1 MILKQQPFFE
11 FFPIRIPNK
20 YFGLLGFFLLS
31 AQLLAQEYLVIEK
44 LEISGNS
51 WTRDYII
58 EGELDFSEGDTIL
71 LATMASRFD
80 DNRNRLLN
88 TGLFNLVEINLTA
101 WKINEHRANVE
112 IKLVENWFWY
122 PVPVLELA
130 DRSFNE
136 WLYQHDASLKR
147 LNLGIRFMHINLS
160 GNLDKF
166 KFTYHTGF
174 TQKFEVDYT
183 FPYLNPKKNLGAYL
197 NLLYVT
203 HKEIPFETRN
213 NQLQFIRIDDHPLL
227 TRFRTSLGLKYRKS
241 KSTYHNIYLEYHQK
255 SLSDT
260 ISKDLN
266 PAYFNPFQGDIRHI
280 SFHYRYRFTKV
291 DKKIYPTKGE
301 RLIIDFRKDGFGL
314 FDELN
319 HLYFM
324 AGFEQHFKFSNRFS
338 SGFKI
343 KGRKGVTFKGEVPY
357 SYLPGMGYY
366 DDVLNGYQLYVIDG
380 LDFIYL
386 KTFQK
391 IMLADLKYDFKSN
404 MPFKAFKTLPLKIYL
419 GIHGDLG
426 YVYEPRFAEFNPF
439 NNRLLTGVALSLDLL
454 IYENYFLSCAFTLN
468 HTGETGIFFQG
479 INTFE

>member
-1 MILKQQPFFE
+1 MILKQQPFL
-11 FFPIRIPNK
+11 RIYPVLTHK
-20 YFGLLGFFLLS
+20 ICFGLVLFILFS
-31 AQLLAQEYLVIEK
+31 FPVFAQEYLVIENVN
-44 LEISGNS
+44 ISGHS

-58 EGELDFSEGDTIL
+58 ENELDFSQGDTII
-71 LATMASRFD
+71 LAEMTSRFQE
-80 DNRNRLLN
+80 NRDRLLN
-88 TGLFNLVEINLTA
+88 TGLFNVVEINLSD
-101 WKINEHRANVE
+101 WKIEEHRARVE

-136 WLYQHDASLKR
+136 WLYQHKASLKR

-160 GNLDKF
+160 GNQDKL

-174 TQKFEVDYT
+174 TQKFEIDYT
-183 FPYLNPKKNLGAYL
+183 FPYLNHHKNLGAYL

-213 NQLQFIRIDDHPLL
+213 NQLQFVRIEDHPLL
-227 TRFRTSLGLKYRKS
+227 TRFRSSLGLKYRTNK
-241 KSTYHNIYLEYHQK
+241 KTFHNVYLEYHQK

-260 ISKDLN
+260 ISQDLN
-266 PAYFNPFQGDIRHI
+266 PAYFNPFENHIRHL
-280 SFHYRYRFTKV
+280 SLHYRYRFTEV
-291 DKKIYPTKGE
+291 NKKIYPTEGK
-301 RLIIDFRKDGFGL
+301 RLILDFRKDGFGL
-314 FDELN
+314 FGDLN
-319 HLYFM
+319 HLFVM
-324 AGFEQHFKFSNRFS
+324 AGFEQHFKWSKRFS
-338 SGFKI
+338 SGYKI
-343 KGRKGVTFKGEVPY
+343 KGRKGITFNGNVPY
-357 SYLPGMGYY
+357 TYLSGMGYY
-366 DDVLNGYQLYVIDG
+366 DDVLSGYQLYVIDG
-380 LDFIYL
+380 LDFAYL

-391 IMLADLKYDFKSN
+391 IMLADLEYDFKSR

-439 NNRLLTGVALSLDLL
+439 NNRLLMGTALSLDLL

-468 HTGETGIFFQG
+468 HTGEIGIFFQG

>member
-1 MILKQQPFFE
+1 MILIKPALSRLF
-11 FFPIRIPNK
+11 RIVGNK
-20 YFGLLGFFLLS
+20 NNLCLVLFFLFSVHLT
-31 AQLLAQEYLVIEK
+31 AQEYLIVET

-58 EGELDFSEGDTIL
+58 ESELDFSKGDTIP

-88 TGLFNLVEINLTA
+88 TGLFNVVEINLTD
-101 WKINEHRANVE
+101 WEIDKQRARVE

-136 WLYQHDASLKR
+136 WLYQHKASLKR
-147 LNLGIRFMHINLS
+147 MNLGIRFMHINLS
-160 GNLDKF
+160 GNQDRL

-174 TQKFEVDYT
+174 NQKYEIDYT
-183 FPYLNPKKNLGAYL
+183 FPYLNHQKNLGVYL
-197 NLLYVT
+197 NFLYVT
-203 HKEIPFETRN
+203 SKEIPFETRN
-213 NQLQFIRIDDHPLL
+213 NQLQFFRWDDQPLL
-227 TRFRTSLGLKYRKS
+227 TRFRSSLGLKYRRS
-241 KSTYHNIYLEYHQK
+241 KSTFHTLYLEYHQK

-260 ISKDLN
+260 ISMDLN
-266 PAYFNPFQGDIRHI
+266 PDYFNPYEGDIRHL
-280 SFHYRYRFTKV
+280 SFHYRYRFSRV

-301 RLIIDFRKDGFGL
+301 RLILDFRKDGFGL
-314 FDELN
+314 FGDLN
-319 HLYFM
+319 LLYLM
-324 AGFEQHFKFSNRFS
+324 AGFEQHFRFSNRFS

-343 KGRKGVTFKGEVPY
+343 KGRKGVAFKGEVPY

-366 DDVLNGYQLYVIDG
+366 DDVLSAYQLYVIDG

-391 IMLADLKYDFKSN
+391 ILLADLEYDFKSY
-404 MPFKAFKTLPLKIYL
+404 MPLKAFKTLPLKIYL
-419 GIHGDLG
+419 CIHGDLG
-426 YVYEPRFAEFNPF
+426 YVDEPRYAQFNPF
-439 NNRLLTGVALSLDLL
+439 NNRFLMGAALSLDLV
-454 IYENYFLSCAFTLN
+454 IYENYFLSCEFTLN